1 MIHPSRQ
8 MLYKIFYLFIL
19 FSITL
24 NMVKTQCNSC
34 PGMYEKGQGMQH
46 HLKTCPG
53 RNKYHSDLQEKRLAA
68 AEALKKQDKKKRKR
82 EKKKLRESEVTMV

>member
-1 MIHPSRQ
+1 
-8 MLYKIFYLFIL
+8 
-19 FSITL
+19 
-24 NMVKTQCNSC
+24 MVKTQCNSC